1 MDRLNL
7 ETPLFLQADVLKLVP
22 RLTGKT
28 LQNWAVHGNSEGA
41 EKQAGHRAK
50 RRYTP
55 IGVIML
61 AFMAEAVAMGIPP
74 SAANQMCDLVGD
86 AAMDIWDLK
95 IERPDGNGVP
105 SITIWSQAIELYR
118 RGYIHK
124 PNKLFGAPPSP
135 DDDKFVMRLHR
146 DDPRSPKKAT
156 AEARAMRSIALPMVY
171 LVIEVDQLVISTLNA
186 IHRHVAGIE
195 WGSEPAR
202 PPIKVTAK
210 ERDLRFKADKAALL
224 TLPNRTL

>member
-1 MDRLNL
+1 MDRLDL
-7 ETPLFLQADVLKLVP
+7 QKPMFLQADVLKLVP

-41 EKQAGHRAK
+41 EEQTRHRGK

-74 SAANQMCDLVGD
+74 SAANKMCDLVGD

-95 IERPDGNGVP
+95 IERPDANGVP
-105 SITIWSQAIELYR
+105 SITIWHAAIDLYR
-118 RGYIHK
+118 RGFIHK

-146 DDPRSPKKAT
+146 DDLRSPKKAK
-156 AEARAMRSIALPMVY
+156 ADARAMRSTVLPMVY
-171 LVIEVDQLVISTLNA
+171 LVIEVDQLVISRLNA
-186 IHRHVAGIE
+186 IHYHLGGIE
-195 WGSEPAR
+195 WGSEPAS
-202 PPIKVTAK
+202 PPMKVTAK
-210 ERDLRFKADKAALL
+210 QRDLDFKTDRAALL
-224 TLPNRTL
+224 TLPESA